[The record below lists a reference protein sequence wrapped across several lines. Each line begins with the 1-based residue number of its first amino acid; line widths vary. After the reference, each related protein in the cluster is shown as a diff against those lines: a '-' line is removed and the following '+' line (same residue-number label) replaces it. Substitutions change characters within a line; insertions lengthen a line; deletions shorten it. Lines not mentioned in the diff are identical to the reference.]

1 MVSEA
6 SEPGSRART
15 AAQFA
20 TTHWSVVA
28 AAGDVSSPQAT
39 EALETLCRTYWPP
52 IYAYLR
58 RLGHSTQDAEDLTQ
72 GFFARLLDGT
82 SLATLHQAKG
92 RFRSWLLAVLKH
104 FLAHEREK
112 AGAQKRG
119 GGVAH
124 LPFDETVV
132 ETQIQS
138 EAARALEPDR
148 LFERQ
153 WALAVLA
160 LAADRL
166 RARYAAGGRTELY
179 EHLKGYV
186 SGEPAGDSYAATAG
200 RLGMTESAIRSAVH
214 RLRRDYQQC
223 IREEVAQTV
232 ATPVEIDAELRHLIA
247 ILAS

>member
-1 MVSEA
+1 MRETEGHQGEFEV
-6 SEPGSRART
+6 RT

-28 AAGDVSSPQAT
+28 AAGDASSPQAT

-72 GFFARLLDGT
+72 GFFARLLEGT

-104 FLAHEREK
+104 YLAHEREK
-112 AGAQKRG
+112 VCAQKRG
-119 GGVAH
+119 GGVLH
-124 LPFDETVV
+124 LPFDEALV

-138 EAARALEPDR
+138 DRARALEPDR

-160 LAADRL
+160 QAVDRL
-166 RARYAAGGRTELY
+166 RARYAADGRPDLY
-179 EHLKGYV
+179 DHLKGYV
-186 SGEPAGDSYAATAG
+186 SGEPAGGSYATTAEQ
-200 RLGMTESAIRSAVH
+200 LGMTEGAVRSAIH
-214 RLRRDYQQC
+214 RLRRRY
-223 IREEVAQTV
+223 RN
-232 ATPVEIDAELRHLIA
+232 
-247 ILAS
+247 ASARRWPKRWPPPRRSMMNCVT